1 MATETQERNGSVTAA
16 QKNSKSGTRS
26 PRKHREPPRAYKL
39 DELKEAIFQKPKV
52 AQRGVNIDKLAPGDV
67 YAMTS
72 DGESLNVKINKSQSR
87 RVGSR
92 ELFDS
97 AGMTVYEYIF

>member
-1 MATETQERNGSVTAA
+1 V
-16 QKNSKSGTRS
+16 QKGGKSGTRS

-39 DELKEAIFQKPKV
+39 DELKEPIFQKPKV
-52 AQRGVNIDKLAPGDV
+52 AQRGISIDKLAPGDV
-67 YAMTS
+67 YSMTP
-72 DGESLNVKINKSQSR
+72 DGESLNFKVNKSQSR

-97 AGMTVYEYIF
+97 AGMTVYEYVF